1 MTFASTL
8 AAKLNDNEFAG
19 AVRASAIE
27 ALGSAQV
34 KLAQAQEQGRTRLA
48 QGVLVSA
55 DVAGQVSQ
63 YLSDLA
69 VKIAPPAPVKRRA
82 APKAAA
88 KKAPV
93 RAARRTK
100 AAA

>member
-1 MTFASTL
+1 MTIAATF
-8 AAKLNDNEFAG
+8 AKLNDNEFAG
-19 AVRASAIE
+19 AVRASALE
-27 ALGSAQV
+27 VLETAQV
-34 KLAQAQEQGRTRLA
+34 KLTQAQEQGRTRLA

-88 KKAPV
+88 KKAPA
-93 RAARRTK
+93 RARKAK
-100 AAA
+100 AA